1 MSHAS
6 NRRALHRLKQ
16 QRGLARNPYVEAVY
30 ETDRLFRAVE
40 GITGFARMLAGT
52 DKRQVA
58 SVAPSPVDSAAE
70 TTSRVDHAPPR
81 SHRPIWS
88 ETVRPGPHDV
98 LTWEEA
104 MQVPWIDES
113 AEVQR

>member
-40 GITGFARMLAGT
+40 GITGFARMLAGMEE
-52 DKRQVA
+52 RRVA
-58 SVAPSPVDSAAE
+58 SVTPVSVDNVTETAP
-70 TTSRVDHAPPR
+70 RVDHPPPR
-81 SHRPIWS
+81 SHRAVWS

-98 LTWEEA
+98 LTWDEA
-104 MQVPWIDES
+104 MRIPWLDEN
-113 AEVQR
+113 AAAD